1 MARDEDV
8 SSAGGLRD
16 LRLVTYSEALQ
27 GTFGRMTP
35 SDWNHLLDSAASL
48 KFNNGQVVL
57 GQRTTS
63 KGVYIIAEGHVRI
76 EYTDA
81 STGTSSEAVGLASL
95 GAGEVFGEM
104 SFLEDAGASA
114 DVIAEGSV
122 EILYISGFKIHEL
135 MAADSGFAARFYESL
150 GRMLAGRLRRTNLRV
165 I

>member
-1 MARDEDV
+1 MSAPVHWVEIANFRFDEKNLAMARDEDV

-81 STGTSSEAVGLASL
+81 STGTSSEGCRPGEPWGGGSL
-95 GAGEVFGEM
+95 
-104 SFLEDAGASA
+104 
-114 DVIAEGSV
+114 
-122 EILYISGFKIHEL
+122 
-135 MAADSGFAARFYESL
+135 R
-150 GRMLAGRLRRTNLRV
+150 
-165 I
+165 